1 VHHRAG
7 WLNPVFE
14 GLSYAGRLGLLWVG
28 IALVLCALY
37 RRWGTLGLTIVAVAL
52 ADWSSVGLKALFDRE
67 RPQFRYTEPEPLL
80 RSAHDGAFPSGH
92 AATSFAGAT
101 VLSFAFPKRAPFL
114 YVLAAAVAFSRVYV
128 GVHYPLDIVGGAL
141 LGVFVATA
149 LRLVVRTRQR
159 SVQARQAGVSGSEPQ
174 GPV

>member
-1 VHHRAG
+1 MHHRAG

-14 GLSYAGRLGLLWVG
+14 GLSHAGRLGLLWIG

-37 RRWGTLGLTIVAVAL
+37 RRWGTLGLTILAVAL

-101 VLSFAFPKRAPFL
+101 VLSFAFPKLAPYL

-141 LGVFVATA
+141 LGVVVALGLRYLVHGQRRRVRSTTA
-149 LRLVVRTRQR
+149 DT
-159 SVQARQAGVSGSEPQ
+159 QAGS
-174 GPV
+174 